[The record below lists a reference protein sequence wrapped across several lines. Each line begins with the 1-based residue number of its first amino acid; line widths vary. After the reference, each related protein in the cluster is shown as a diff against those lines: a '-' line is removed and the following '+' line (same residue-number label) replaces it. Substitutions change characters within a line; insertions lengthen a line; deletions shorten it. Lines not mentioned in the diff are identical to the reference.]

1 MLNVYLYIRLGGGLI
16 RGSQGQWVKG
26 YMRKTGMA
34 TSVEAEFWDL
44 RDGLTLASQ
53 KGINN
58 IIVELDAKVVI
69 ELVCATNTPNRY
81 YTPLLND
88 CKTLLTRFQGM
99 RIKHVY
105 REGNKCADML
115 ARESCWLMDDFV
127 VLDRPLSNDLCILL
141 DADTTGMYSVRLVAN
156 YQPTVAS

>member
-1 MLNVYLYIRLGGGLI
+1 M
-16 RGSQGQWVKG
+16 KG
-26 YMRKTGMA
+26 K
-34 TSVEAEFWDL
+34 SV
-44 RDGLTLASQ
+44 
-53 KGINN
+53 
-58 IIVELDAKVVI
+58 VELDAKVVI

-88 CKTLLTRFQGM
+88 CSTLLSRFHGM

-127 VLDRPLSNDLCILL
+127 VLDSPLSNDLCILL
-141 DADTTGMYSVRLVAN
+141 DADTTSMYSVRLVAN